1 MSEFRLNH
9 LEEHRVGGTD
19 SQMELS
25 YPLPRSPSGKVYQYS
40 PNPDAAPR
48 LFLIGQAPTERVVPD
63 DLRSRIRL
71 EPGSNQTVCPY
82 SGEIA
87 DDEQFVHFE
96 DVEAIK
102 QQIVWAVGAD
112 VQDFLRDL
120 AHDFNRGQRPGGLI
134 TMRMETSG
142 TREPKPVAIRTDL
155 LRDLQCDV
163 CQRPYAVYAIALFC
177 PDCGSPNVTLHF
189 SRETA
194 IVHEE
199 IEIADRLDREGR
211 AEIAYRLMGNAHE
224 DVLTAFE
231 ATLKTLYRYLVR
243 RQFPHQ
249 VGALCGK
256 KEIGN
261 AFQNIDR
268 AREKFRVLD
277 IDPFTSIDADEIDL
291 LRINIQ
297 KRHIIGHNL
306 GIADEHYTELT
317 QAEQPGE
324 TVHLLGDEIKK
335 FSDLC
340 LRVVTD
346 LECRLLPAA
355 RGAG

>member
-1 MSEFRLNH
+1 
-9 LEEHRVGGTD
+9 
-19 SQMELS
+19 
-25 YPLPRSPSGKVYQYS
+25 
-40 PNPDAAPR
+40 
-48 LFLIGQAPTERVVPD
+48 
-63 DLRSRIRL
+63 LRSRIRL
-71 EPGSNQTVCPY
+71 KPGSNQTVCPY
-82 SGEIA
+82 SGQIA

-102 QQIVWAVGAD
+102 QEIVWAVGAD
-112 VQDFLRDL
+112 IQGFLGDL
-120 AHDFNRGQRPGGLI
+120 ASDFNRRQRPGSLI
-134 TMRMETSG
+134 TMRMEATG
-142 TREPKPVAIRTDL
+142 ARVPKPVAIRTDL

-189 SRETA
+189 RREAA
-194 IVHEE
+194 IVREE
-199 IEIADRLDREGR
+199 IEIADRAYREGR

-243 RQFPHQ
+243 RQFPDQ
-249 VGALCGK
+249 FEALCAK
-256 KEIGN
+256 KEIAN

-268 AREKFRVLD
+268 AREKFRALD
-277 IDPFTSIDADEIDL
+277 IDPVASVESDDIDL

-306 GIADEHYTELT
+306 GIADERYTELT

-324 TVHLLGDEIKK
+324 TVHLLGDEIRK
-335 FSDLC
+335 FADVC

-346 LECRLLPAA
+346 LERRLLPAA
-355 RGAG
+355 GATG